1 MTRKT
6 KRAVKD
12 LEGLPAALREKAEA
26 LIQGLESEPSIGY
39 KLKGKLEGLRSVRLG
54 RTHRIIYSSAPA
66 VVILAVRGR
75 KDTYR

>member
-6 KRAVKD
+6 KRAMKD
-12 LEGLPAALREKAEA
+12 LDGLPPALREKAEA
-26 LIQGLESEPSIGY
+26 LINGLESEPTLGC

-54 RTHRIIYSSAPA
+54 RTHRIIYSSAPSL
-66 VVILAVRGR
+66 VVLTVRGR

>member
-6 KRAVKD
+6 KRAIND
-12 LEGLPAALREKAEA
+12 LEGLPPALREKAVA
-26 LIQGLESEPSIGY
+26 LINGLEADPALGH

-54 RTHRIIYSSAPA
+54 RTHRVIYSSAP
-66 VVILAVRGR
+66 VVVVLAVRGR